1 MDEMASG
8 EEIDFAVA
16 AYREE
21 GSWQL
26 DPLPRKVA
34 GEFGTLVSVL
44 RQRPAD
50 GGALGLVSVDE
61 DFFLLV
67 RVLGDDVRV
76 LLSDATAALDWPL
89 AREAVEQLPDE
100 VPTDVDSVQPAGD
113 LDIVADL
120 GVDALSLGMICA
132 DFDRYPDEMLGEVA
146 DRIGFGERFEQA
158 LDAVLGRT
166 PGPDA

>member
-1 MDEMASG
+1 MATG

-16 AYREE
+16 AYRED
-21 GSWQL
+21 GRWQL
-26 DPLPRKVA
+26 DPLPRTVA
-34 GEFGTLVSVL
+34 GGLGSLVTVL

-76 LLSDATAALDWPL
+76 LLSDVTAALDWPL
-89 AREAVEQLPDE
+89 AREAVERLPDE
-100 VPTDVDSVQPAGD
+100 VPGDVDNVQPAGD
-113 LDIVADL
+113 LDIVSDL

-132 DFDRYPDEMLGEVA
+132 DLDRYPDEMLGEVA
-146 DRIGFGERFEQA
+146 DRIGFGEDFEQA
-158 LDAVLGRT
+158 LDSVLGRT
-166 PGPDA
+166 AGPEA